1 MARIGARMGIRVNA
15 VSPGWIKTEIF
26 TPVKLKELSL
36 EAKKVIPML
45 RLGSPEEVANAV
57 LFLLSDHASYITG
70 QTLNVNGGMLFS

>member
-1 MARIGARMGIRVNA
+1 MGIRVNA